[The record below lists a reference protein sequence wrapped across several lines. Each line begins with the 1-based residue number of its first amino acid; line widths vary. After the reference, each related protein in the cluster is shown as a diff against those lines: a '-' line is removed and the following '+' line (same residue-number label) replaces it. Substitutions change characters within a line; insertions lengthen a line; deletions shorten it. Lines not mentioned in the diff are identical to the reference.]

1 MADFE
6 DDGNPFGD
14 HHEDQTVQINLP
26 GEAENDVPPVTPAK
40 MPTSPTQ
47 VPPQSYK
54 GYPGLSPK
62 TGFCCVRDEYLHS
75 DDAEIQ
81 ASLHGPFGQPRIPH
95 AAHRLST
102 LSR

>member
-6 DDGNPFGD
+6 DDNNPFGD
-14 HHEDQTVQINLP
+14 HDEGQTV
-26 GEAENDVPPVTPAK
+26 PVTPPREVDNEVPPMTPAK
-40 MPTSPTQ
+40 TPTSVAQ

-54 GYPGLSPK
+54 GYPGLGPK

-81 ASLHGPFGQPRIPH
+81 ASLHGSFGQPRIPH
-95 AAHRLST
+95 AVHRLST